1 MDISFISFN
10 FKKLYFS
17 VNRFGEVTTVR
28 CLPEKYCAFVNF
40 KLRDDA
46 NKAMQKLQVLFLI

>member
-1 MDISFISFN
+1 M
-10 FKKLYFS
+10 
-17 VNRFGEVTTVR
+17 NRFGEVTTVR